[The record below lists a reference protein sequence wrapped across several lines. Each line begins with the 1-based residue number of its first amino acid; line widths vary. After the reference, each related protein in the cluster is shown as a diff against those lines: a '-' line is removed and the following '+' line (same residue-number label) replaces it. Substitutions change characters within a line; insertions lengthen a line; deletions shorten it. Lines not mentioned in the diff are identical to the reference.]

1 MAEFRNV
8 EMHASQQHGITHAT
22 GYPKG
27 ASVGYNDHDSSI
39 KESGR
44 PDLQEKSAQS
54 AFNIVE
60 TPMRSATTF
69 FVPPQQ
75 QRDQRWWHRI
85 GRPGIITLTFDDIV
99 FNGWA
104 TQLVTICSAGIRVS
118 IGFQIGLAAAAMAAV
133 ILETSGSRFCDTA
146 MLSIQRASSSSAGP
160 LDLLPTAWRHCFAGR
175 ASGLLYLLV
184 LSLTVVIALISTL
197 TSTILLFDLGEGQIS
212 APITT
217 AIKAVG
223 FDTADSSAYSSIA
236 YWRSR
241 PLTHW

>member
-1 MAEFRNV
+1 MFLFLSLFTFLPSLHTLFSLSLIKAKAALMAEFRNV
-8 EMHASQQHGITHAT
+8 EMHTSQQHGITHAT

-39 KESGR
+39 RESGR

-85 GRPGIITLTFDDIV
+85 GRPGIITLTFGTGVTFFCTALLIFLWNGADRARSGHHRAKFWDDIV

-160 LDLLPTAWRHCFAGR
+160 LDLLPTAWRHFFAGR
-175 ASGLLYLLV
+175 ASGLL
-184 LSLTVVIALISTL
+184 
-197 TSTILLFDLGEGQIS
+197 
-212 APITT
+212 
-217 AIKAVG
+217 
-223 FDTADSSAYSSIA
+223 
-236 YWRSR
+236 
-241 PLTHW
+241 